1 MAELLWLIVTNILS
15 RLLHNKEQLLY
26 KADLPSV
33 LIVGFFLK
41 FQYFYLF
48 FVFTQNQV
56 VT

>member
-33 LIVGFFLK
+33 LIVGCFLK

-48 FVFTQNQV
+48 FVFIQNQV